1 MQYLSEITKYVR
13 SKNAGPFWIT
23 VDIFFKNKNSFFYAC
38 RNISN
43 KEILNILKIKNNQ
56 LKRFDIE
63 YLNVIKFSFIR
74 KHVQGS
80 RLDTDM
86 HGASFSVLFENLKL

>member
-1 MQYLSEITKYVR
+1 MKILSKITKNIR

-23 VDIFFKNKNSFFYAC
+23 VDIFFKDNSSFVHAC
-38 RNISN
+38 KNISN
-43 KEILNILKIKNNQ
+43 EEISNILRIKKNH

-63 YLNVIKFSFIR
+63 NLKVIKFSFPR

-80 RLDTDM
+80 RLDRDM
-86 HGASFSVLFENLKL
+86 HGASFAILFEKLKI